1 MSGELTKDLEE
12 LKRDMIKFRDHLGE
26 TVNHVGSYSHDM
38 MVEKRKRLQ
47 ESMKAFGGM
56 ASEKAEHAKSV
67 AKEQAG
73 KSVEYSRQ
81 TITHR
86 PLTSVATS
94 FAVGML
100 AALFMHKGKK

>member
-1 MSGELTKDLEE
+1 MSEELTKDLEE
-12 LKRDMIKFRDHLGE
+12 LKKDMIKFRDHLGE
-26 TVNHVGSYSHDM
+26 TINHVGSYSQEM
-38 MVEKRKRLQ
+38 MQEKRKRLQ
-47 ESMKAFGGM
+47 DSMRAFGGM
-56 ASEKAEHAKSV
+56 ASEKAEHVKGM